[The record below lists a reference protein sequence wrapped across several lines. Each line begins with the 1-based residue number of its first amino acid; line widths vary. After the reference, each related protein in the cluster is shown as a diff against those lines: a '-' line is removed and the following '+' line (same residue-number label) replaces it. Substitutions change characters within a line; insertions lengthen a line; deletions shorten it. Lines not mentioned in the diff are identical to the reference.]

1 MDALS
6 HELDQLKEAFAPV
19 REAAGNLARKYEEL
33 QAGRDRLAEASEAA
47 DRAQAGLESA
57 KSAREAAA
65 DHLLRAQAL
74 SLEEALV
81 KDIEDEEFTY
91 LNPFVRA
98 LRDAGKDLAALRARM
113 KEAADNLSARQESNS
128 WAQKRYIEALAEQAV
143 REQEAVKREEAG
155 LMAEDVR
162 KSGEETLSAADGT
175 ETVSDADDTEAVRT
189 AGFTGTRTGKAGTG
203 AETGDRSPLGF
214 VISEMAAAAGF
225 MALLLRRRK
234 EDRNS

>member
-1 MDALS
+1 M
-6 HELDQLKEAFAPV
+6 
-19 REAAGNLARKYEEL
+19 
-33 QAGRDRLAEASEAA
+33 
-47 DRAQAGLESA
+47 
-57 KSAREAAA
+57 
-65 DHLLRAQAL
+65 
-74 SLEEALV
+74 

-128 WAQKRYIEALAEQAV
+128 RAQKRYIEALAEQAV
-143 REQEAVKREEAG
+143 REQEAARMEAASRR
-155 LMAEDVR
+155 AEAVQEGG
-162 KSGEETLSAADGT
+162 KETESLSAADGT
-175 ETVSDADDTEAVRT
+175 EAVKDADDTEAVRT
-189 AGFTGTRTGKAGTG
+189 AGFTGTRTGKTGTG